1 MCNFLYSCKKEP
13 CYQNFHKNPTW
24 LPVKL
29 CNRHVIKNLV
39 IKFFKEITFFLW
51 IFTPNKLQ
59 MFFVHLWHA
68 KVMSIIFN
76 INSYQN
82 KIFMLEDVIKWNL
95 PLPNS
100 NLLSLFL
107 VIRWFLGWYKLR
119 IPLKTFGRFF
129 CITLRK
135 ISEIHLEPSQISVMK
150 LFPKTVC
157 YLESVRILSFS
168 GPYFSAFGLN
178 TDQKISEYGHFS
190 RSIVNDFSYMFD
202 KYLKYAFK

>member
-39 IKFFKEITFFLW
+39 IKFSKEITFFLW

-129 CITLRK
+129 LYNTEKNIRDSSRTQPNICYEAF
-135 ISEIHLEPSQISVMK
+135 SENSVLLGK
-150 LFPKTVC
+150 CPYSKFFW
-157 YLESVRILSFS
+157 SVFFRIR
-168 GPYFSAFGLN
+168 
-178 TDQKISEYGHFS
+178 TEYGPENLRIRTLFTQYS
-190 RSIVNDFSYMFD
+190 
-202 KYLKYAFK
+202 

>member
-39 IKFFKEITFFLW
+39 IKFSKEITFFLW

-76 INSYQN
+76 INNYQN

-107 VIRWFLGWYKLR
+107 VIRGFLGWYKLR

-129 CITLRK
+129 CIT
-135 ISEIHLEPSQISVMK
+135 Q
-150 LFPKTVC
+150 
-157 YLESVRILSFS
+157 
-168 GPYFSAFGLN
+168 SAFGLN
-178 TDQKISEYGHFS
+178 TDQEISEYGHFS